1 MVKRIMMSLTFIVGV
16 VLITFILGAMCINV
30 YLDNN
35 YGFKIDENLLE
46 DDYFTKNK
54 EILMNKGIIEDV
66 NTKEKESLEVEED
79 SYKKSNIPIKD
90 IYYKRNVID
99 TYNTDYQ
106 VSFGVLNVI
115 KSTVN
120 SYKGASSFY
129 LLDLVNGGSIA
140 YNVDTIYQAAS
151 SIKAAYCLYLY
162 EAASEEKIDLEEEI
176 PYLARYYNDGT
187 GVVKNSEFGT
197 MYKVRDLIRDTII
210 YSDNTAYKMLHGRFG
225 VLDYNAMLDN
235 LGVKRLHL
243 TYANPWGLPDLRSLA
258 IIWQEI
264 YNFSLEDE
272 EYGREYLNLL
282 SENIYNYLKETR
294 PKTFSA
300 TKEGFT
306 DDVTIESGILFES
319 HPILVV
325 VGANKAYDKEPVRQ
339 VKYLLSR
346 LNLIIDEYLKEEV
359 S

>member
-1 MVKRIMMSLTFIVGV
+1 M
-16 VLITFILGAMCINV
+16 
-30 YLDNN
+30 
-35 YGFKIDENLLE
+35 
-46 DDYFTKNK
+46 
-54 EILMNKGIIEDV
+54 
-66 NTKEKESLEVEED
+66 
-79 SYKKSNIPIKD
+79 
-90 IYYKRNVID
+90 
-99 TYNTDYQ
+99 
-106 VSFGVLNVI
+106 
-115 KSTVN
+115 
-120 SYKGASSFY
+120 
-129 LLDLVNGGSIA
+129 
-140 YNVDTIYQAAS
+140 
-151 SIKAAYCLYLY
+151 
-162 EAASEEKIDLEEEI
+162 
-176 PYLARYYNDGT
+176 YYNDGT

-197 MYKVRDLIRDTII
+197 MYKVRDLIRDTIV

-243 TYANPWGLPDLRSLA
+243 TYANPWGLTDLRSLA

-346 LNLIIDEYLKEEV
+346 LNLIIDEYLEEEV

>member
-1 MVKRIMMSLTFIVGV
+1 MGSNFN
-16 VLITFILGAMCINV
+16 NV
-30 YLDNN
+30 YLLYYFCFYYVLHPLD
-35 YGFKIDENLLE
+35 

-54 EILMNKGIIEDV
+54 EILKNKGIIEDV

-151 SIKAAYCLYLY
+151 SIKAAYCLYLN

-197 MYKVRDLIRDTII
+197 MYKVRDLIRDTIV

-243 TYANPWGLPDLRSLA
+243 TYANPWGLTDLRSLA

-346 LNLIIDEYLKEEV
+346 LILIIDEYLKEEV

>member
-1 MVKRIMMSLTFIVGV
+1 MLKRIIMSLTFIVAV
-16 VLITFILGAMCINV
+16 VLITFILGAKCVNV

-35 YGFKIDENLLE
+35 YGFKIDDNLLE

-54 EILMNKGIIEDV
+54 EILKNNGIIDDV
-66 NTKEKESLEVEED
+66 NTEEKETLKVEND
-79 SYKKSNIPIKD
+79 VYKTSNILIKD

-106 VSFGVLNVI
+106 VSSDVGVVI
-115 KSTVN
+115 KSTIN

-176 PYLARYYNDGT
+176 PYLARYYNDET
-187 GVVKNSEFGT
+187 GIVKNSEFGT
-197 MYKVRDLIRDTII
+197 MYKVRDLIRDTIV
-210 YSDNTAYKMLHGRFG
+210 YSDNIAYKMLHGRFG
-225 VLDYNAMLDN
+225 VLDYNAMLDS

-243 TYANPWGLPDLRSLA
+243 TYANPWGLTDLRSLA

-264 YNFSLEDE
+264 YNFSLENE
-272 EYGREYLNLL
+272 EYGREYFNLL

-294 PKTFSA
+294 PQSFSA

-306 DDVTIESGILFES
+306 DDVAIESGILFES
-319 HPILVV
+319 HPLLVV
-325 VGANKAYDKEPVRQ
+325 AGANKAYDKEPVRQ
-339 VKYLLSR
+339 VKHLLSR
-346 LNLIIDEYLKEEV
+346 LNLVIDEYLE
-359 S
+359 SL

>member
-1 MVKRIMMSLTFIVGV
+1 M
-16 VLITFILGAMCINV
+16 
-30 YLDNN
+30 
-35 YGFKIDENLLE
+35 
-46 DDYFTKNK
+46 
-54 EILMNKGIIEDV
+54 
-66 NTKEKESLEVEED
+66 
-79 SYKKSNIPIKD
+79 
-90 IYYKRNVID
+90 
-99 TYNTDYQ
+99 
-106 VSFGVLNVI
+106 NVI

-243 TYANPWGLPDLRSLA
+243 TYANPWGLTDLRSLA

-346 LNLIIDEYLKEEV
+346 LNLIIDEYLEEEV